1 MAQKLLERRMR
12 MISLE
17 GMFDLHIHP
26 APSIQRRRFTAL
38 EAIKLAH
45 EERMAGLLFL
55 DHTYNTTTM
64 ADTINEMGFQTK
76 AFGSIMLNEAVG
88 GLSPSVVEIALAL
101 GTKQIQM
108 PTYSSKAHFDAYGD
122 DQKIFPYKK
131 RSKPIYILDD
141 QGHLIPEVE
150 EIVELMKG
158 TSSFLATGHL
168 STLEVDA
175 IVKRAKE
182 AGCKMMVCS
191 VSTDMPGYP
200 LNAQKSWAADNIFME
215 HDYLA
220 LTDVP
225 HQKTPITTIVEQ
237 IRTIGAERC
246 VLGTD
251 AGNMKLPDNVTAMRD
266 FLSRLIE
273 GGLTEKEIVLITR
286 RNPRILLGI
295 S

>member
-1 MAQKLLERRMR
+1 MK

-17 GMFDLHIHP
+17 GMYDLHIHP

-38 EAIKLAH
+38 EAVKLANG
-45 EERMAGLLFL
+45 ERMAGVLFL
-55 DHTYNTTTM
+55 DHTYNTTMM

-88 GLSPSVVEIALAL
+88 GVSPSVVEIALAL
-101 GTKQIQM
+101 GTKQIEM

-131 RSKPIYILDD
+131 RAKPVYVLDEH
-141 QGHLIPEVE
+141 GRLIPEVE
-150 EIVELMKG
+150 EILKLMKD
-158 TSSFLATGHL
+158 THSFLASGHL

-182 AGCKMMVCS
+182 VGCKVMISS

-200 LNAQKSWAADNIFME
+200 LDAQKKWAADHIFME
-215 HDYLA
+215 HDYMA
-220 LTDVP
+220 ITDVP
-225 HQKTPITTIVEQ
+225 HIRTPITTIVEQ
-237 IRTIGAERC
+237 IRAVGAERC

-251 AGNMKLPDNVTAMRD
+251 AGSIKLPDNVSALKD
-266 FLSRLIE
+266 FVGRLIE
-273 GGLTEKEIVLITR
+273 AGLTDKEIDLMAR

>member
-1 MAQKLLERRMR
+1 

-17 GMFDLHIHP
+17 GMYDLHVHP

-38 EAIKLAH
+38 GAIKFAN
-45 EERMAGLLFL
+45 EERMAGVLFL
-55 DHTYNTTTM
+55 DHTYNTTMM

-101 GTKQIQM
+101 GTKQIEM
-108 PTYSSKAHFDAYGD
+108 PTYSSKAHYDAYGD

-131 RSKPIYILDD
+131 RVKPIYILDD
-141 QGHLIPEVE
+141 HGHLIPEVE
-150 EIVELMKG
+150 EIIELVRV
-158 TSSFLATGHL
+158 SQSFLATGHL

-175 IVKRAKE
+175 IVARAKE
-182 AGCKMMVCS
+182 KGLKVMVCG

-200 LNAQKSWAADNIFME
+200 LDAQKKWASDHIFME
-215 HDYLA
+215 HDYMA

-225 HQKTPITTIVEQ
+225 HRTTPIGTIVEQ
-237 IRTIGAERC
+237 IRAVGAERC

-251 AGNMKLPDNVTAMRD
+251 AGNIKLPDNVTSMRD
-266 FLSRLIE
+266 FITRLIE
-273 GGLTEKEIVLITR
+273 AGITDKEIDLMAR

>member
-1 MAQKLLERRMR
+1 

-17 GMFDLHIHP
+17 GMYDLHLHP
-26 APSIQRRRFTAL
+26 APSIQKRKFTAL
-38 EAIKLAH
+38 EAIKLSH
-45 EERMAGLLFL
+45 EEGMAGLLFL

-64 ADTINEMGFQTK
+64 ADTINELGFKTK

-101 GTKQIQM
+101 GTKQIEM
-108 PTYSSKAHFDAYGD
+108 PTYSSKAHLDAYGVD
-122 DQKIFPYKK
+122 LKIFPYK
-131 RSKPIYILDD
+131 RRGKPIYILDEK
-141 QGHLIPEVE
+141 GKLIPEVE
-150 EIVELMKG
+150 EIIELV
-158 TSSFLATGHL
+158 SRSQSFLASGHL

-182 AGCKMMVCS
+182 KGLKVMVSS

-200 LNAQKSWAADNIFME
+200 LDAQKKWASDHIFME
-215 HDYLA
+215 HDYMA
-220 LTDVP
+220 ITDVP
-225 HQKTPITTIVEQ
+225 HVRTPIETIVNQ

-251 AGNMKLPDNVTAMRD
+251 AGSMRLPDNTTSMKE
-266 FLSRLIE
+266 FISRLMEAGI
-273 GGLTEKEIVLITR
+273 TEREIDLMTR
-286 RNPRILLGI
+286 RNPKVLLGI